1 MKLKSYEELMELSE
15 EERQR
20 EIAQLAAKLER
31 PVKANLLSRAIH
43 KWLLEFVRNGLVVAT
58 LFFLARRSGDWW
70 IYGIAFIAAFSLLAY
85 SESYAQ
91 EFWYKLEF
99 KSQGWRRKLAI
110 GIGAALLGLILPAMT
125 IGMYITIDRIVT
137 IQMQAMR

>member
-1 MKLKSYEELMELSE
+1 LAAETELTEEEPQKEIARLTEKLK
-15 EERQR
+15 RTVQ
-20 EIAQLAAKLER
+20 
-31 PVKANLLSRAIH
+31 ANLTSRAIH

-70 IYGIAFIAAFSLLAY
+70 IYGIAFVAAFSLLAY
-85 SESYAQ
+85 SYSYAQ

-99 KSQGWRRKLAI
+99 KSQGWRRKLAV
-110 GIGAALLGLILPAMT
+110 GIGAGLLELILPAMT
-125 IGMYITIDRIVT
+125 VGMYITIDRIVT